1 MTFYDRGDEL
11 SALGT
16 AYETAGHD
24 FYVVYGRRRVGK
36 TELLKEFCSELP
48 HIYFLAAEE
57 AEHRQREKFVAQV
70 ADHFDDRLP
79 RIDGWD
85 DAFDYLGEKIT
96 DEQCV
101 IVIDEFPYLTAEN
114 DSLPSYIQSFV
125 DEQLQET
132 DSMLVLCGSSIST
145 MESDV

>member
-36 TELLKEFCSELP
+36 TELLKEFCVDRP
-48 HIYFLAAEE
+48 HIYFLAAQE
-57 AEHRQREKFVAQV
+57 AEDRQREKFVAQI
-70 ADHFDDRLP
+70 ANYFDDRIP

-85 DAFDYLGEKIT
+85 DAFEYLGEKLAAERLI
-96 DEQCV
+96 V
-101 IVIDEFPYLTAEN
+101 VIDEFPYLIEEN
-114 DSLPSYIQSFV
+114 DSIPSYLQS
-125 DEQLQET
+125 
-132 DSMLVLCGSSIST
+132 
-145 MESDV
+145 